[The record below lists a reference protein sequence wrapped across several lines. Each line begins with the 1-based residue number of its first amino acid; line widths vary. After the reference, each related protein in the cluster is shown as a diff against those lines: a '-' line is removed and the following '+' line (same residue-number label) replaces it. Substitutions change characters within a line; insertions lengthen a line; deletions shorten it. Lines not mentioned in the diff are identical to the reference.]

1 MRRVPAPGVPLDLID
16 LKFLPAWVKEDWS
29 VARHAGFERED
40 EQAHWPREGTDRRP
54 RPSRH
59 RRDAEKTRR
68 RHDRGER
75 DDRKPLER
83 KDRKRSRDFFPAP
96 RQASTPPP
104 LPQLDVHFLP
114 QAAAFENVAAQ
125 IKTGAAA
132 YSVYALARLFL
143 QKPER
148 YHVRIKTK
156 DATPLFRLGE
166 SNAIST
172 NRFTLENSAFRL
184 LREKFY
190 TADVTLHDPI
200 KGDFNSVARERTT
213 GTLLGPTNH
222 HGYQPQLRRLYEQRF
237 SRRLSFTDFQRQI
250 EIVSDLALVEQ
261 WKEEARKVITFTTQQ
276 EEPPQTFNAETEA
289 ERHFRE
295 KYLPALIS
303 ETAEAEIDGVTS
315 RKLQDRGIAR
325 LIENAWSAEVR
336 SPSNMM
342 QELAGRFRG
351 AGLQIF
357 RHRKGML
364 FVSPIR
370 LKAIDETA
378 VSDSVRHILETLKAS
393 PRINRKE
400 LAEKLIGLDT
410 EVAEA
415 EKTKLA
421 LASDLHWMIREG
433 HIIEF
438 NDGSLDL
445 PRAKPPKKEAGEVA
459 AEQGAATPTATTETA
474 PATTVATAEE
484 SVAAA
489 AAVTGDSN
497 DASSVIPSRA
507 ANASPVP
514 TEGSRD
520 ETSDG
525 TSSEVLSPIIPSRAN
540 TASPARTE
548 GHSRASEMRLICC
561 DVPRI
566 RSG

>member
-1 MRRVPAPGVPLDLID
+1 MPAPGEPLDLID

-29 VARHAGFERED
+29 AARHAGFEGKEE
-40 EQAHWPREGTDRRP
+40 EQAHWSREGTERRP
-54 RPSRH
+54 RPPRH
-59 RRDAEKTRR
+59 RRGDEKNRSRR
-68 RHDRGER
+68 DRGEQ
-75 DDRKPLER
+75 DDRKPLDR
-83 KDRKRSRDFFPAP
+83 RDRKRSRDFPARREAP
-96 RQASTPPP
+96 TPPP

-125 IKTGAAA
+125 IKTGTAA

-156 DATPLFRLGE
+156 DATPLFRLDE

-172 NRFTLENSAFRL
+172 NRFALENSAFRL
-184 LREKFY
+184 LRERFY
-190 TADVTLHDPI
+190 TTNVTLNDPI

-222 HGYQPQLRRLYEQRF
+222 HGYQPQLRRLYEQLF
-237 SRRLSFTDFQRQI
+237 SRRMSFTDFQRQI
-250 EIVSDLALVEQ
+250 EIVSDAALVEQ
-261 WKEEARKVITFTTQQ
+261 WKEEARKLITFTTQQ
-276 EEPPQTFNAETEA
+276 EEPSQTFNAETEA

-378 VSDSVRHILETLKAS
+378 VSDSVRQILETLRAS

-400 LAEKLIGLDT
+400 LAEKVIGPET

-433 HIIEF
+433 HVIEF

-445 PRAKPPKKEAGEVA
+445 PRAKPPKKEAGEA
-459 AEQGAATPTATTETA
+459 APEEPA
-474 PATTVATAEE
+474 PATTATAETP
-484 SVAAA
+484 AAA
-489 AAVTGDSN
+489 TELDT
-497 DASSVIPSRA
+497 
-507 ANASPVP
+507 P
-514 TEGSRD
+514 TEGSVVAA
-520 ETSDG
+520 
-525 TSSEVLSPIIPSRAN
+525 EVAGGSADVPSGNPSQTDSAR
-540 TASPARTE
+540 PARTE
-548 GHSRASEMRLICC
+548 GPHERPNAPPDQM
-561 DVPRI
+561 
-566 RSG
+566 

>member
-1 MRRVPAPGVPLDLID
+1 MPAPGEPLDLID

-29 VARHAGFERED
+29 AARHAGFEEGEE
-40 EQAHWPREGTDRRP
+40 EQAHWPREGTERRP
-54 RPSRH
+54 RPPRD
-59 RRDAEKTRR
+59 RRGDEKNRR
-68 RHDRGER
+68 RRDRGER
-75 DDRKPLER
+75 DEGKPLDHR
-83 KDRKRSRDFFPAP
+83 DRKRSRDFPARP
-96 RQASTPPP
+96 QALTPPP

-125 IKTGAAA
+125 IKTGTAA

-172 NRFTLENSAFRL
+172 NRFALENSAFRL
-184 LREKFY
+184 LRERFY
-190 TADVTLHDPI
+190 TTNVTLNDPI

-213 GTLLGPTNH
+213 GILLGPTNH

-237 SRRLSFTDFQRQI
+237 SRRMSFTDFQRQI
-250 EIVSDLALVEQ
+250 EIVSDPALVEK

-276 EEPPQTFNAETEA
+276 EELPQTFNVETEA

-325 LIENAWSAEVR
+325 LIENAWSAEVH

-378 VSDSVRHILETLKAS
+378 VSDSVRQILEALKAS

-400 LAEKLIGLDT
+400 LAEKVIGPET

-433 HIIEF
+433 HVIEF

-445 PRAKPPKKEAGEVA
+445 PRAKPPKKEAGE
-459 AEQGAATPTATTETA
+459 AATEEPA
-474 PATTVATAEE
+474 PATTATAETPPAE
-484 SVAAA
+484 TVLDTPSEASVVAAA
-489 AAVTGDSN
+489 VAGGSADV
-497 DASSVIPSRA
+497 PSGNPSQTDN
-507 ANASPVP
+507 ANPAR
-514 TEGSRD
+514 TEGSRGQP
-520 ETSDG
+520 SDG
-525 TSSEVLSPIIPSRAN
+525 TSSEVLSLVIPSREDNAR
-540 TASPARTE
+540 PARTE
-548 GHSRASEMRLICC
+548 GPHERPNAPDLL
-561 DVPRI
+561 
-566 RSG
+566 

>member
-1 MRRVPAPGVPLDLID
+1 MRNVPAPGEPLDLID

-29 VARHAGFERED
+29 VARHARFEGEE

-54 RPSRH
+54 RPPRH
-59 RRDAEKTRR
+59 RRDGEKNRR
-68 RHDRGER
+68 RRDRGER

-83 KDRKRSRDFFPAP
+83 KDRKRSRDFFPVP

-114 QAAAFENVAAQ
+114 QAAAFENVVAQ

-172 NRFTLENSAFRL
+172 NRFALENSAFRL

-190 TADVTLHDPI
+190 TTNVTLHDPI

-295 KYLPALIS
+295 KYLPALIL
-303 ETAEAEIDGVTS
+303 EMAEAEIDGVTS

-357 RHRKGML
+357 RHRRGML

-378 VSDSVRHILETLKAS
+378 VSDSVRQILETLRAS

-445 PRAKPPKKEAGEVA
+445 PRAKPPKQEAGEVA

-484 SVAAA
+484 SVVAAA
-489 AAVTGDSN
+489 SN

-525 TSSEVLSPIIPSRAN
+525 TSSEVLSPIIPSRAD

-561 DVPRI
+561 EVPRI

>member
-1 MRRVPAPGVPLDLID
+1 MRKVPAPGEPLDLID
-16 LKFLPAWVKEDWS
+16 LKFLPAWVKEDSS
-29 VARHAGFERED
+29 VARHAGFEGEE
-40 EQAHWPREGTDRRP
+40 EQAHWSHEGTDRHP
-54 RPSRH
+54 RPPLHRPGDEKNRR
-59 RRDAEKTRR
+59 RRDREN
-68 RHDRGER
+68 R
-75 DDRKPLER
+75 DDRKPLDR
-83 KDRKRSRDFFPAP
+83 KDRKHSGDFQAR
-96 RQASTPPP
+96 RQAPTPPP

-156 DATPLFRLGE
+156 NASPLFRLGE

-172 NRFTLENSAFRL
+172 NRFALENSAFRL

-190 TADVTLHDPI
+190 ATNVTLHDPI

-237 SRRLSFTDFQRQI
+237 SRRMSFTDFQRQI
-250 EIVSDLALVEQ
+250 EIVSDPALVEQ

-315 RKLQDRGIAR
+315 RKLQDRGVAR

-364 FVSPIR
+364 FVSAIR

-378 VSDSVRHILETLKAS
+378 VSDSVRQILETLRAS

-400 LAEKLIGLDT
+400 LAEKLIGPDS

-459 AEQGAATPTATTETA
+459 PEQGAATPTATTETA

-484 SVAAA
+484 SVVAAA
-489 AAVTGDSN
+489 SN

-520 ETSDG
+520 ETSDE
-525 TSSEVLSPIIPSRAN
+525 TSSEVLSPIIPSRAD

-548 GHSRASEMRLICC
+548 GHSRASEC
-561 DVPRI
+561 
-566 RSG
+566 

>member
-1 MRRVPAPGVPLDLID
+1 MRKVPAPSEPLDLID

-29 VARHAGFERED
+29 VARHAGFDGEE
-40 EQAHWPREGTDRRP
+40 EQPHWPREGTDRRP
-54 RPSRH
+54 RPPRH
-59 RRDAEKTRR
+59 RRGEEKNRR
-68 RHDRGER
+68 RRDRGER

-83 KDRKRSRDFFPAP
+83 KDRERSRDFPARREAP
-96 RQASTPPP
+96 KPPP
-104 LPQLDVHFLP
+104 LPPLEVHFLP

-125 IKTGAAA
+125 IKTGTAA

-172 NRFTLENSAFRL
+172 NRFALENSAFRL

-190 TADVTLHDPI
+190 TTNVTLHDSI

-237 SRRLSFTDFQRQI
+237 GRRMSFTDFQRQI
-250 EIVSDLALVEQ
+250 EIVSDPALVEQ
-261 WKEEARKVITFTTQQ
+261 WKEEARKVVTFTTQQ
-276 EEPPQTFNAETEA
+276 EEPPQTFTAETEA

-378 VSDSVRHILETLKAS
+378 VSDSVRQILETLRAT

-400 LAEKLIGLDT
+400 LAEKLIRPDI
-410 EVAEA
+410 EVTEA

-433 HIIEF
+433 HVIEF

-445 PRAKPPKKEAGEVA
+445 PRAKPPKKEAGEAA
-459 AEQGAATPTATTETA
+459 AEAPPPTTA
-474 PATTVATAEE
+474 ATAETPAAAAE
-484 SVAAA
+484 LDAPSERNVVAAA
-489 AAVTGDSN
+489 VAGGSADN
-497 DASSVIPSRA
+497 SS
-507 ANASPVP
+507 
-514 TEGSRD
+514 
-520 ETSDG
+520 
-525 TSSEVLSPIIPSRAN
+525 IIPGRDD
-540 TASPARTE
+540 TASPARNE
-548 GHSRASEMRLICC
+548 GASEA
-561 DVPRI
+561 
-566 RSG
+566 

>member
-1 MRRVPAPGVPLDLID
+1 MSSPGEPLDLID

-29 VARHAGFERED
+29 AARHAGIEEE
-40 EQAHWPREGTDRRP
+40 EQAHWPREGMERRP
-54 RPSRH
+54 RPPH
-59 RRDAEKTRR
+59 QRRGDEKNRR
-68 RHDRGER
+68 RRDRGER
-75 DDRKPLER
+75 DDRKPLDR
-83 KDRKRSRDFFPAP
+83 KDRKRSRDFPARREAP
-96 RQASTPPP
+96 ATTP

-125 IKTGAAA
+125 IKTGTAA

-148 YHVRIKTK
+148 YHVRVKMK
-156 DATPLFRLGE
+156 NASPLFRLGE

-172 NRFTLENSAFRL
+172 NRSVLENSAFRL

-190 TADVTLHDPI
+190 TVNVTLNDPI
-200 KGDFNSVARERTT
+200 KGDFSSVARERTT

-250 EIVSDLALVEQ
+250 EIVSDPALVEQ
-261 WKEEARKVITFTTQQ
+261 WKEEARKVTTFTTQQ

-295 KYLPALIS
+295 KYLPSLIS
-303 ETAEAEIDGVTS
+303 ESGEAEIDGVTS
-315 RKLQDRGIAR
+315 RKLQDRGTAR

-370 LKAIDETA
+370 LKAVDETA
-378 VSDSVRHILETLKAS
+378 VSDSVRQILEALKAS

-410 EVAEA
+410 ELAEA

-433 HIIEF
+433 HVIEF

-445 PRAKPPKKEAGEVA
+445 PRARPPKKEAGEVTA
-459 AEQGAATPTATTETA
+459 DLPPATAAATTEATATTSG
-474 PATTVATAEE
+474 ATTEE
-484 SVAAA
+484 SDVAAA
-489 AAVTGDSN
+489 VAGGSADN
-497 DASSVIPSRA
+497 LSVIPSR
-507 ANASPVP
+507 
-514 TEGSRD
+514 ED
-520 ETSDG
+520 
-525 TSSEVLSPIIPSRAN
+525 I
-540 TASPARTE
+540 ASPARTE
-548 GHSRASEMRLICC
+548 VSQEDSSDETSKELSPVIPSREDGEGPHERPNAPDQM
-561 DVPRI
+561 
-566 RSG
+566 

>member
-1 MRRVPAPGVPLDLID
+1 MRKVPLPSEPLDLID

-29 VARHAGFERED
+29 AARHAGFEGEE
-40 EQAHWPREGTDRRP
+40 EQTHWSREGTRRRP
-54 RPSRH
+54 RP
-59 RRDAEKTRR
+59 RRDRQGEEKNRR
-68 RHDRGER
+68 DRGER
-75 DDRKPLER
+75 EDRKALDR
-83 KDRKRSRDFFPAP
+83 RDRKRSRDFPA
-96 RQASTPPP
+96 RREPPTQP
-104 LPQLDVHFLP
+104 VLPQLDVHFLP
-114 QAAAFENVAAQ
+114 QTTALENVAAQ
-125 IKTGAAA
+125 IKSGTAA

-148 YHVRIKTK
+148 YHVRVKTK
-156 DATPLFRLGE
+156 DASPLFRLGE

-172 NRFTLENSAFRL
+172 NRFALENSAFRL

-190 TADVTLHDPI
+190 TTKVTLNDPI
-200 KGDFNSVARERTT
+200 KGDFNSVVRERTT
-213 GTLLGPTNH
+213 GTLLGSTNH

-250 EIVSDLALVEQ
+250 EIVSDPALVEQ
-261 WKEEARKVITFTTQQ
+261 WKEEARKVIAFTTQQ

-295 KYLPALIS
+295 KYLLSLIS
-303 ETAEAEIDGVTS
+303 ESAEAEIDGVTS

-378 VSDSVRHILETLKAS
+378 VSDSVRQILETLRAS

-415 EKTKLA
+415 VKTKLA

-433 HIIEF
+433 HVIEF
-438 NDGSLDL
+438 NDGLLDL
-445 PRAKPPKKEAGEVA
+445 PRAKPPKKEPGEV
-459 AEQGAATPTATTETA
+459 TADLPPVTA
-474 PATTVATAEE
+474 PATREATATAPGATTEE
-484 SVAAA
+484 SDVAAA
-489 AAVTGDSN
+489 VAGGSADN
-497 DASSVIPSRA
+497 FSVLIPSRED
-507 ANASPVP
+507 N
-514 TEGSRD
+514 
-520 ETSDG
+520 
-525 TSSEVLSPIIPSRAN
+525 
-540 TASPARTE
+540 ASPARTE
-548 GHSRASEMRLICC
+548 GPREGP
-561 DVPRI
+561 DV
-566 RSG
+566 GDQM